1 MVGLFMSTA
10 TGDTI
15 AWIGLVIFVATAI
28 FAIVTLPVE
37 LDASKRAKEWLI
49 RSGSL
54 VESELPGAAT
64 VLNAAAW
71 TYVAAAIQAITT
83 ILYYAFLLLGRRS
96 RD

>member
-1 MVGLFMSTA
+1 
-10 TGDTI
+10 
-15 AWIGLVIFVATAI
+15 
-28 FAIVTLPVE
+28 VE

-54 VESELPGAAT
+54 VDSELPDAAE